1 MVTAI
6 ESTVPVNGPSTT
18 STKMRDG
25 NREDM
30 RKIHMMRQFVEANPH
45 PGSFFRKEKKNFF

>member
-1 MVTAI
+1 MVKAI

-30 RKIHMMRQFVEANPH
+30 RKIHMMRQFVEANPYPAT
-45 PGSFFRKEKKNFF
+45 PGHFFEKRK